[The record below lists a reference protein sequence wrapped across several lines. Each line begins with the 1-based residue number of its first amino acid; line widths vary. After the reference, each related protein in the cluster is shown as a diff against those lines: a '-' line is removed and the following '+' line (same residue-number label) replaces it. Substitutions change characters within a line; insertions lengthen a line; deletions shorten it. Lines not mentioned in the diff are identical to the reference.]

1 MGGGNVETN
10 LLMHKAQAEKK
21 KILFIAQIIKKLME
35 SKNHT

>member
-1 MGGGNVETN
+1 MGGGKVETN
-10 LLMHKAQAEKK
+10 LLMHKAQAKK